1 MNPHQD
7 DPWVIKEKKKKKDN
21 IMFTY
26 IYVGRQEANW

>member
-7 DPWVIKEKKKKKDN
+7 DPWVIKEKKKKDN

-26 IYVGRQEANW
+26 IYVGRQEASW